1 MTRPPLR
8 TIVPS
13 LAMLLASAVAVA
25 LTPRERMADQV
36 HSRSLDELIPRTFGD
51 WRIDP
56 AIIPVEVSPDV
67 KAQLE
72 RFYSETISRTYVND
86 AGERVML
93 SLAYGD
99 TQSRTLQVHRP
110 EVCYVA
116 QGFSVGALLR
126 ASMHTAATEIPV
138 VRLVA
143 RHGSRTEPI
152 TYWIRFGD
160 QIVEGHL
167 DQSLARIAYGLS
179 GRIADGLLVRV
190 STISVDPERA
200 YQVHAAFIEALVRA
214 LPEDERWRLVGRIP

>member
-1 MTRPPLR
+1 
-8 TIVPS
+8 
-13 LAMLLASAVAVA
+13 MLLAAALAVA
-25 LTPRERMADQV
+25 LTPRERMADQGR
-36 HSRSLDELIPRTFGD
+36 SRSLEELIPRVFGD
-51 WRIDP
+51 WRLDP
-56 AIIPVEVSPDV
+56 AVIPVEVSPDV
-67 KAQLE
+67 KAQLD
-72 RFYSETISRTYVND
+72 RFYSETVSRTYVNG

-126 ASMHTAATEIPV
+126 ASMHTAAAEIPV

-143 RHGSRTEPI
+143 RQGGRNEPI

-160 QIVEGHL
+160 RVVRGNV

-200 YQVHAAFIEALVRA
+200 YRVHAAFIDALVGT
-214 LPEDERWRLVGRIP
+214 LPEDERWRLVGRLP